1 MTARAQSSVR
11 WRRRRRLF
19 FALSVGSGVEPAGA
33 VRGAAGRARAASTS
47 AARSRSGASP
57 RSPPV
62 PSARR
67 RWAAVSVAFAGGS
80 PTVTAGPADACWG
93 RSACPGRILARRAP
107 VGPPSSSRARTG
119 HVPRSLEPRGR
130 PCWRQA
136 HRSVSGAWIA
146 SGSTPTARSSPS
158 SSARSPER
166 ERSRS
171 RPSCARSATI
181 PAVSVRRA
189 RVPVP
194 RWRERPHPAGTS
206 AQRRPHALLRPP
218 DAPSGRA
225 IRCIAAI
232 HPASVVPTEG
242 FASLS

>member
-1 MTARAQSSVR
+1 MHVRTSPGNRSQDDCSRTVERAVAAPAALVLR
-11 WRRRRRLF
+11 VVRRL
-19 FALSVGSGVEPAGA
+19 G
-33 VRGAAGRARAASTS
+33 GRAGGRSPRPSRRASAASTS

-171 RPSCARSATI
+171 RLSCARSATI

-206 AQRRPHALLRPP
+206 AQRRPHAL
-218 DAPSGRA
+218 
-225 IRCIAAI
+225 
-232 HPASVVPTEG
+232 
-242 FASLS
+242 